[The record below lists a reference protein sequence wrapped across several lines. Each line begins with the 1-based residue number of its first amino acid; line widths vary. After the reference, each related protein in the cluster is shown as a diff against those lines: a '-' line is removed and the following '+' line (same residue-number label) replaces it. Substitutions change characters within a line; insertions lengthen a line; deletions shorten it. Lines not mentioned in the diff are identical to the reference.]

1 MLRSISRLVVA
12 ATALAGL
19 SCAGPAPREPVSAA
33 EEQARAGQ
41 IRSGQ
46 VGDRGGGKREDAK
59 EEKQMA
65 REKKGFVQNI
75 EALAED
81 NRDFRRVL
89 YTAEHCQLVVMALP
103 AGEHI
108 GAEVHDVDQFFRVE
122 EGTGEVVLGQT
133 RTPIASGTAIVIPA
147 GTKHDIINTGR
158 KPLQLYT
165 IYSPPHHRDGV
176 LHRTRADGEKDEEHF
191 EGTTTE

>member
-1 MLRSISRLVVA
+1 MLGSMGRIVVA

-19 SCAGPAPREPVSAA
+19 SCGAPREAESAA
-33 EEQARAGQ
+33 EEQARAAQ
-41 IRSGQ
+41 LRSAH
-46 VGDRGGGKREDAK
+46 AK
-59 EEKQMA
+59 EKKQMA
-65 REKKGFVQNI
+65 GEKKGFVQNI
-75 EALAED
+75 ETLTED

-89 YTAEHCQLVVMALP
+89 YTAEHSQLVVMALP
-103 AGEHI
+103 PGEHI

-133 RTPIASGTAIVIPA
+133 RTAIGAGTAIVIPA
-147 GTKHDIINTGR
+147 GTKHDVINTGE

-165 IYSPPHHRDGV
+165 IYSPPHHRDRV
-176 LHRTRADGEKDEEHF
+176 VHRTRAEAEKDDEHF